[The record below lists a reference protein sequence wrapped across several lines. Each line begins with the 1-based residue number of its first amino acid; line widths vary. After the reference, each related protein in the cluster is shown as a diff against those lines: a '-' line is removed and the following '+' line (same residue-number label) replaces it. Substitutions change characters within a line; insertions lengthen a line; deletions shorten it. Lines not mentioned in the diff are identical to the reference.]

1 MKQDEVSAWL
11 PLGIHLFGV
20 ALMLTAAIDLMT
32 TVWPVRPTEIS
43 WRYGFLGLS
52 AGYLQTPTLG
62 LLLIA
67 GTALWRHQPNVMRAA
82 GIVSLVT
89 AVVLVLVMAMFGLDV
104 LQIRELR
111 SDDLQSTVLAGGL
124 FQEVKFFVAMLV
136 FLMLGLGCLRTV
148 RDTEWNRSAGGHP
161 GIVATP
167 RRSA

>member
-1 MKQDEVSAWL
+1 MKQDDVSDWL
-11 PLGIHLFGV
+11 PLGIHLFGI

-32 TVWPVRPTEIS
+32 TAWPLRPTEMA

-67 GTALWRHQPNVMRAA
+67 GTALWRRQPHVMRAA

-89 AVVLVLVMAMFGLDV
+89 AAALMVVMGMFGLDV

-111 SDDLQSTVLAGGL
+111 SPDMRATVLAGGL